1 MESKAALKRRL
12 TEDGRW
18 QEFVA
23 YREELKHNGMPTKD
37 AWATAAE
44 EYPERETSNGGKTKK
59 PVPVD
64 KGNDKSVA
72 AIPPPPIPTDE
83 QLEVLAQ
90 SNAVIN
96 TPKHISG
103 NGWNKPAPV
112 LREQFAGKKPRNM
125 RERIEWVWGNLDI
138 VDIKPEDAPD
148 SQSWFLL
155 SWAKTAAGKTEFCRS
170 FVARLLPSKNSAEE
184 EDKFFDDGR
193 RVLEIIERVE
203 RESRSSVLPPCPQ
216 GTESQS

>member
-44 EYPERETSNGGKTKK
+44 EFPEQESKNGGKRNKTI
-59 PVPVD
+59 PVD
-64 KGNDKSVA
+64 NGNDQAVA
-72 AIPPPPIPTDE
+72 SIPPPPIPVDE
-83 QLEVLAQ
+83 QSETHVKQ
-90 SNAVIN
+90 NAVVDA
-96 TPKHISG
+96 PKHLSG

-112 LREQFAGKKPRNM
+112 LREQFSGKKPRNM

-138 VDIKPEDAPD
+138 ADIKPEDAPD
-148 SQSWFLL
+148 GQSWFLL
-155 SWAKTAAGKTEFCRS
+155 SWAKTAAGKTEFFRS

-203 RESRSSVLPPCPQ
+203 RESRNSVLPPCPQ
-216 GTESQS
+216 GTKG